1 MKPEEVCTA
10 TIKLTEHEISKLI
23 WCMKSIHNI
32 LNVFEIEPDKEWIIT
47 LNGILKD
54 MEKISNDIK
63 EEKEKRILDKKEEPD
78 PKK

>member
-1 MKPEEVCTA
+1 MKEICTA

-23 WCMKSIHNI
+23 WCIKSIHNV
-32 LNVFEIEPDKEWIIT
+32 LNVFEINPDKEWIIT

-63 EEKEKRILDKKEEPD
+63 EEKEKRLMEQKINKESTKK
-78 PKK
+78 

>member
-1 MKPEEVCTA
+1 MSEVCTA
-10 TIKLTEHEISKLI
+10 TIKLTEHEIDKMI
-23 WCMKSIHNI
+23 WCIKSVHNV
-32 LNVFEIEPDKEWIIT
+32 LGAFEITPDKDWMIT